1 MVNVDFIWPPSEVI
15 LTPTPMA
22 VVTQL
27 MVKSERAR
35 TLDKGSIIFKYYDF
49 EWLLYLQKKK

>member
-27 MVKSERAR
+27 MVWVFYVALPVDRSDTIDGICILSSTSCR
-35 TLDKGSIIFKYYDF
+35 
-49 EWLLYLQKKK
+49 